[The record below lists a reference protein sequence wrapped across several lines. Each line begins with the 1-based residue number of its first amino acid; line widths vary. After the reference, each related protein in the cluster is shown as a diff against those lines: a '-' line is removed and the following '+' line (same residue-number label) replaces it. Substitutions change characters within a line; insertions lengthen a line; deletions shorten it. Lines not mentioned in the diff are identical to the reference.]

1 MWNNKSFR
9 GNFSASNTFYTL
21 FLAFNTNLLEALE
34 EYNGSS
40 VFEHKTGLTI
50 IGMKCDE
57 NLCTKNEDL

>member
-21 FLAFNTNLLEALE
+21 FLAFTTNFLKALE
-34 EYNGSS
+34 EFNRSS
-40 VFEHKTGLTI
+40 IFVHKIGLTI